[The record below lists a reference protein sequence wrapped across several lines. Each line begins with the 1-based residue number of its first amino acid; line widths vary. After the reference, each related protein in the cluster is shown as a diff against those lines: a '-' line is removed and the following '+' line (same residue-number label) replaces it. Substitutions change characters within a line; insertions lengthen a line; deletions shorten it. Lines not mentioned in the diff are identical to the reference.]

1 MAEDLGIPV
10 LGEIPLIQSIREA
23 GDVGR
28 PVALQEGSKIAEI
41 YKETAQK

>member
-1 MAEDLGIPV
+1 

-28 PVALQEGSKIAEI
+28 PAALQENSKIAKSI
-41 YKETAQK
+41 QKLQENGRKPCGKK